1 MRARLAERRPRATSA
16 GWLAGQAGCYSA
28 GARCGTPQLPFPAE
42 TIALHDSDQPM
53 EDCSVRKRLSWYRI
67 ASRRGW
73 ALAMIAQLA
82 GVGCVSRP
90 VDVPPSA
97 SGNQTTEVFPQTL
110 DTQVDLLF
118 VVDSSSSMQGEQ
130 STLKAQF
137 PALIEALRTPKLG
150 PAGCTLAA
158 GNCNIPDV
166 RIGVIT
172 PDLGYGPR
180 AGSCREG
187 GDQAK
192 LLNQPRTAGCPTPS
206 DPWISYTNTPTGVKT
221 NVASGS
227 SDPVAR
233 IAESFAC
240 IAEVGAGG
248 CGFEHQ
254 LEATR
259 RALDPALSLN
269 PGFVRPEALLAV
281 VVISDEDDC
290 SASNPA
296 LFDLDNTALGGFRGF
311 AANFRCFEYGTRC
324 QGVTPDKERLPGVR
338 QNCAPDPTSPYL
350 HVVTGP
356 KSYET
361 FFKGLKPT
369 GRILLSAIAGPPT
382 PVEVKLV
389 AETGETP
396 YPEIQ
401 PSCALGGDRTTS
413 NVAFP
418 AIRMAALLNSF
429 KAQAGDVPGALTPI
443 CTDDFRPALR
453 EVGQKIIGALGRQ
466 CAKSPLLTRTGGLAC
481 AAGDDLGGG
490 VSCPAPGCL
499 AQADCDVQEVTP
511 TTGGGKTTIAVPK
524 CPAALFGDEDNR
536 NCGSSCPC
544 WRFVSKKG
552 CDPATDGTPYALQI
566 VRQGEP
572 AAGTQ
577 AEVRCRVASS
587 PWGSAALLSSLDG
600 DGDGRPDRICQ

>member
-1 MRARLAERRPRATSA
+1 
-16 GWLAGQAGCYSA
+16 
-28 GARCGTPQLPFPAE
+28 
-42 TIALHDSDQPM
+42 M
-53 EDCSVRKRLSWYRI
+53 EDCSVRKRLTSQSI
-67 ASRRGW
+67 ASRSFG
-73 ALAMIAQLA
+73 ALALTAQLLGA
-82 GVGCVSRP
+82 GCVSRP
-90 VDVPPSA
+90 VDAPPAA
-97 SGNQTTEVFPQTL
+97 SGNQTTEIFPQTL
-110 DTQVDLLF
+110 DREVDLLF
-118 VVDSSSSMQGEQ
+118 LVDSSGSMEGEQ
-130 STLKAQF
+130 ATLKAQF

-150 PAGCTLAA
+150 PAGCSLAA

-172 PDLGYGPR
+172 PDLGFGTR
-180 AGSCREG
+180 SSTCREG

-192 LLNQPRTAGCPTPS
+192 LLNQPRTAGCPTPA
-206 DPWISYTNTPTGVKT
+206 DPWISYDNKASGATT
-221 NVASGS
+221 NVSTGS

-233 IAESFAC
+233 IAEAFAC
-240 IAEVGAGG
+240 IAAVGAGG

-259 RALDPALSLN
+259 RALDPALKLN

-281 VVISDEDDC
+281 VLITDEDDC
-290 SASNPA
+290 SASNPG
-296 LFDLDNTALGGFRGF
+296 LFDMDNRTLGGTGF

-324 QGVTPDKERLPGVR
+324 QGVSPENERKPGLR
-338 QNCAPDPTSPYL
+338 QSCAPDPASPYL
-350 HVVTGP
+350 HAVTGP
-356 KSYET
+356 NSYET

-369 GRILLSAIAGPPT
+369 GRVLLSAISGPPT

-389 AETGETP
+389 TEAGEAP
-396 YPEIQ
+396 YPEVQ
-401 PSCALGGDRTTS
+401 PSCALGADRKKD

-418 AIRMAALLNSF
+418 SIRISALLNSF
-429 KAQAGDVPGALTPI
+429 NARAGDVPGALTSS

-466 CAKSPLLTRTGGLAC
+466 CAKSPLLTRTGALAC

-511 TTGGGKTTIAVPK
+511 TTGGGKTTISVPK
-524 CPAALFGDEDNR
+524 CPAALFSDENNR

-572 AAGTQ
+572 APGTQ

-587 PWGSAALLSSLDG
+587 PWGSEALLGSLDG